1 MLSAILFNLYSIFYT
16 LKSFILKKNKMSD
29 VTRGGQ
35 FLVKETK
42 CEDIF
47 TPEDFNEE
55 QLMMRDSVKEF
66 VDKELWPNKDRFEK
80 KDYALTEESMRKAGD
95 LGFLSVA
102 VPEAYG
108 GMGMGF
114 VNTVL
119 VCDYISG
126 ATGSFSTAF
135 GAHTGIGTMPIT
147 LYGTEEQKQKYV
159 PKLASGEWFGA
170 YCLTEPGAG
179 SDANSGKTKAVLSE
193 DGKTYSITGQKMWIS
208 NAGFCSVFIV
218 FARIGDDKNIT
229 GFIVENSDDNGISMN
244 EEEHKLGIR
253 ASSTRQVFFNE
264 TKIPAENMLSER
276 GNGFKIAM
284 NALNVGRI
292 KLAAACLDAQRRV
305 ITNATAYANERM
317 QFNTPISQFGAI
329 RSKLADMAT
338 NCYAGESAT
347 YRAAKDIENRI
358 TAREAEGSTHQDA
371 ELKGVEEYAIE
382 CSILKVAVS
391 EDVQACADEGIQIF
405 GGMGFSEDTPM
416 ESAWRDARIARIYEG
431 TNEINRMLS
440 VGMLIKKAM
449 KGHVDLLGPAT
460 KVAEE
465 LMGIPSFDTP
475 DYSELFAEEKEMIG
489 KLKKAFLMVAGSA
502 VQKFGTELD
511 SHQQILMA
519 ASDMLIEVYMAEST
533 ILRTEKLAKKEGE
546 DKVQEQIAMAKLYLY
561 QAVDIVIQKGKES
574 IVSFAEGDEQR
585 MMLMGLR
592 RFTKYTNM
600 PNIVGLRE
608 TITSKLVAENEYCF

>member
-1 MLSAILFNLYSIFYT
+1 MEDLLT
-16 LKSFILKKNKMSD
+16 KQ

-47 TPEDFNEE
+47 TPEDFTEE

-66 VDKELWPNKDRFEK
+66 VDKELWAHKDRFEK
-80 KDYALTEESMRKAGD
+80 KDYAYTQETMKKAGD
-95 LGFLSVA
+95 LGLLGVA

-108 GMGMGF
+108 GLGMGF
-114 VNTVL
+114 VSTML

-147 LYGTEEQKQKYV
+147 LYGSEEQKQKYV

-193 DGKTYSITGQKMWIS
+193 DGKYYSITGQKMWIS

-229 GFIVENSDDNGISMN
+229 GFIVENASDNGISMG

-264 TKIPAENMLSER
+264 TKVPVENMLSER

-305 ITNATAYANERM
+305 ISGSVQYANERI

-329 RSKLADMAT
+329 RSKLAEMAT
-338 NCYAGESAT
+338 SCYAGESAS
-347 YRAAKDIENRI
+347 YRAAKDIEDRI
-358 TAREAEGSTHQDA
+358 IAREAEGISHQEA

-382 CSILKVAVS
+382 CSVLKVAVS
-391 EDVQACADEGIQIF
+391 EDVQNCADEGIQIF

-449 KGHVDLLGPAT
+449 KGHVDLLGPAS
-460 KVAEE
+460 KVQEE
-465 LMGIPSFDTP
+465 LMGIPSFETP

-489 KLKKAFLMVAGSA
+489 KLKKAFLMVAGGA
-502 VQKFGTELD
+502 VQKYGPDLD
-511 SHQQILMA
+511 AHQQLLMA
-519 ASDMLIEVYMAEST
+519 ASDILIEIYMAEST
-533 ILRTEKLAKKEGE
+533 ILRTEKMAKKEGE
-546 DKVQEQIAMAKLYLY
+546 AKVQEQIAMAKLYLY
-561 QAVDIVIQKGKES
+561 KAVDIVTQKGKES
-574 IVSFAEGDEQR
+574 VISFAEGDEQR

-600 PNIVGLRE
+600 PNIVALRE
-608 TITSKLVAENEYCF
+608 IITTKLVAENTYCF

>member
-1 MLSAILFNLYSIFYT
+1 MSEV
-16 LKSFILKKNKMSD
+16 KNIA
-29 VTRGGQ
+29 RGGQ
-35 FLVKETK
+35 FLVTETK
-42 CEDIF
+42 SEDIF
-47 TPEDFNEE
+47 TPEDFSEE
-55 QLMMRDSVKEF
+55 QIMMRDTVKEF
-66 VDKELWPNKDRFEK
+66 VDRELWPNKNRFEN
-80 KDYALTEESMRKAGD
+80 KDYAFTKEAMEKAGE
-95 LGFLSVA
+95 LGFLGVA
-102 VPEAYG
+102 VPEEYG
-108 GMGMGF
+108 GLGMGF
-114 VNTVL
+114 VSTML

-147 LYGTEEQKQKYV
+147 LYGTEEQKKKYV

-193 DGKTYSITGQKMWIS
+193 DGTHYKITGQKMWIS

-229 GFIVENSDDNGISMN
+229 GFIVENDPSNGISMN

-253 ASSTRQVFFNE
+253 ASSTRQVFFND
-264 TKIPAENMLSER
+264 TKVPVENMLSER

-292 KLAAACLDAQRRV
+292 KLAAACLDAQRRT
-305 ITNATAYANERM
+305 ITNAVKYANERI
-317 QFNTPISQFGAI
+317 QFNVPISSFGVI
-329 RSKLADMAT
+329 QSKIAEIAT
-338 NCYAGESAT
+338 NAYAGESAC
-347 YRAAKDIENRI
+347 YRAAKNIEDRI
-358 TAREAEGSTHQDA
+358 EARVANGESHQDA
-371 ELKGVEEYAIE
+371 ELKGVEEFAIE

-391 EDVQACADEGIQIF
+391 EDVQHCTDEGIQIL

-440 VGMLIKKAM
+440 VGMLVKKAM
-449 KGHVDLLGPAT
+449 KGHVDLLGPAM

-475 DYSELFAEEKEMIG
+475 DYSELFAEEKEMIA

-502 VQKFGTELD
+502 VQKYGPALD
-511 SHQQILMA
+511 EHQQLLMA
-519 ASDMLIEVYMAEST
+519 ASDILIEIYMAEST
-533 ILRTEKLAKKEGE
+533 ILRTEKLAKSKGAENV
-546 DKVQEQIAMAKLYLY
+546 KEQIAMAQLYLY
-561 QAVDIVIQKGKES
+561 QAVDIVNTKGKEG
-574 IVSFAEGDEQR
+574 IASFAEGDEQR
-585 MMLMGLR
+585 MMLMGLKR
-592 RFTKYTNM
+592 YTKYNNM
-600 PNIVGLRE
+600 PNVVALRE
-608 TITSKLVAENEYCF
+608 AIAKKLIEENAYVY

>member
-1 MLSAILFNLYSIFYT
+1 
-16 LKSFILKKNKMSD
+16 MSNI
-29 VTRGGQ
+29 TRGGQ
-35 FLVKETK
+35 FIVKETK
-42 CEDIF
+42 CEDVF
-47 TPEDFNEE
+47 TPEDFSAE
-55 QLMMRDSVKEF
+55 QIMMRDSVKEF
-66 VDKELWPNKDRFEK
+66 VDKEIWPYKARFEA
-80 KDYALTEESMRKAGD
+80 KDYAFTEEVMKKAGD
-95 LGFLSVA
+95 MGFLSVA

-114 VNTVL
+114 VDTCL

-159 PKLASGEWFGA
+159 PKLATGEWFGA

-179 SDANSGKTKAVLSE
+179 SDANSGKTKAVLSA
-193 DGKTYSITGQKMWIS
+193 DGKYYSITGGKMWIS
-208 NAGFCSVFIV
+208 NAGFCSLFIV
-218 FARIGDDKNIT
+218 FARIEDDKNIT
-229 GFIVENSDDNGISMN
+229 GFIIENDPSNGITLG

-253 ASSTRQVFFNE
+253 ASSTRQVFFAD
-264 TKIPAENMLSER
+264 TKVSVENMLAGR
-276 GNGFKIAM
+276 GEGFKIAM

-305 ITNATAYANERM
+305 TSNALNYANERI
-317 QFNTPISQFGAI
+317 QFNVPISTFGAI
-329 RSKLADMAT
+329 RYKLAEMAT
-338 NCYAGESAT
+338 SAYAGESAT

-358 TAREAEGSTHQDA
+358 QAREAEGASHQEA
-371 ELKGVEEYAIE
+371 ELKGVEEFAIE

-391 EDVQACADEGIQIF
+391 EDVQNCADEGIQIY

-449 KGHVDLLGPAT
+449 KGHVDLLGPAS
-460 KVAEE
+460 KVQEE
-465 LMGIPSFDTP
+465 LMGIPSFETP
-475 DYSELFAEEKEMIG
+475 DYSELFAEEKELLG
-489 KLKKAFLMVAGSA
+489 KLKKAFLMVAGGA
-502 VQKFGTELD
+502 VQKYGMDLD
-511 SHQQILMA
+511 HHQQLLTA
-519 ASDMLIEVYMAEST
+519 AADMLIEIYMAEST
-533 ILRTEKLAKKEGE
+533 VLRTEKLAKSQGE

-561 QAVDIVIQKGKES
+561 KAVDIIAQKGKES
-574 IVSFAEGDEQR
+574 IISFAEGDEQR

-600 PNIVGLRE
+600 PNIVALRE
-608 TITSKLVAENEYCF
+608 TITTKLVAENTYCF

>member
-1 MLSAILFNLYSIFYT
+1 MDI
-16 LKSFILKKNKMSD
+16 K
-29 VTRGGQ
+29 TRGGQ

-47 TPEDFNEE
+47 TPEDLSEE
-55 QLMMRDSVKEF
+55 QIMMRDSVREF
-66 VDKELWPNKDRFEK
+66 VDKEIWPYKNRFEN
-80 KDYALTEESMRKAGD
+80 KDYALTESLMKKAGEM
-95 LGFLSVA
+95 GFLGIA

-108 GMGMGF
+108 GLGMGF
-114 VNTVL
+114 VDTVL

-147 LYGTEEQKQKYV
+147 LYGTEEQKIKYV

-193 DGKTYSITGQKMWIS
+193 DGTQYSITGQKMWIS
-208 NAGFCSVFIV
+208 NAGFCSLFIV
-218 FARIGDDKNIT
+218 FARIENDKNIT
-229 GFIVENSDDNGISMN
+229 GFIVENNPENGISMG

-264 TKIPAENMLSER
+264 TKVPIENMLSER

-305 ITNATAYANERM
+305 TTGATKYANERI
-317 QFNTPISQFGAI
+317 QFNTQIAQFGAI
-329 RSKLADMAT
+329 RAKLAEMAM
-338 NCYAGESAT
+338 NCYAGESAC
-347 YRAAKDIENRI
+347 YRAAKDIEDRI
-358 TAREAEGSTHQDA
+358 ATRELEGASHQEA

-391 EDVQACADEGIQIF
+391 EDVQNCADEGIQIF

-449 KGHVDLLGPAT
+449 KGHVDLLGPAM

-465 LMGIPSFDTP
+465 LVGIPDFNTP

-502 VQKFGTELD
+502 VQKFGPDLD
-511 SHQQILMA
+511 AHQQLLMA
-519 ASDMLIEVYMAEST
+519 AADMLIEIYMAEST
-533 ILRTEKLAKKEGE
+533 LLRTEKLAKKQGE
-546 DKVQEQIAMAKLYLY
+546 NVVKEQIAMAQLYLY
-561 QAVDIVIQKGKES
+561 QAVDIISQKGKES
-574 IVSFAEGDEQR
+574 IVSFVEGDEQR

-592 RFTKYTNM
+592 RYTKYTNM
-600 PNIVGLRE
+600 PNVVGLRE
-608 TITSKLVAENEYCF
+608 IITNKLVAENNYCF

>member
-1 MLSAILFNLYSIFYT
+1 MADTIE
-16 LKSFILKKNKMSD
+16 KN

-47 TPEDFNEE
+47 TPEDFSEE

-66 VDKELWPNKDRFEK
+66 VDKELWAHKARFEK
-80 KDYALTEESMRKAGD
+80 KDYAYTEECMKKAGD
-95 LGFLSVA
+95 LGLLGVA

-108 GMGMGF
+108 GLGMGF
-114 VNTVL
+114 VSTML

-193 DGKTYSITGQKMWIS
+193 DGKYYSITGQKMWIS

-229 GFIVENSDDNGISMN
+229 GFIVENTNDNGISMG

-253 ASSTRQVFFNE
+253 SSSTRQVFFSE
-264 TKIPAENMLSER
+264 TKVPVENMLSER

-305 ITNATAYANERM
+305 ISASVNYANERI
-317 QFNTPISQFGAI
+317 QFNTAISQFGAI

-338 NCYAGESAT
+338 SCYAGESAS
-347 YRAAKDIENRI
+347 YRAAKDIEDRI
-358 TAREAEGSTHQDA
+358 IAREAEGHSHQEA

-391 EDVQACADEGIQIF
+391 EDVQNCSDEGIQIY

-460 KVAEE
+460 RVGEE
-465 LMGIPSFDTP
+465 LVGIPSFETP
-475 DYSELFAEEKEMIG
+475 DYSELFAEEKEMVA

-502 VQKFGTELD
+502 VQKFGMDLD
-511 SHQQILMA
+511 AHQQILMA
-519 ASDMLIEVYMAEST
+519 ASDMLIEIYMAEST

-546 DKVQEQIAMAKLYLY
+546 EKVQEQIAMAKLYLY
-561 QAVDIVIQKGKES
+561 QAVDIVTQKGKES
-574 IVSFAEGDEQR
+574 VISFVEGDEQR

-608 TITSKLVAENEYCF
+608 SITSKLVAENAYCF

>member
-1 MLSAILFNLYSIFYT
+1 
-16 LKSFILKKNKMSD
+16 MSD
-29 VTRGGQ
+29 IIRGGQ

-55 QLMMRDSVKEF
+55 QVMMRDSVIEF
-66 VDKELWPNKDRFEK
+66 VDKEIWPNKERFEK
-80 KDYALTEESMRKAGD
+80 KDYALTEDIMRKAGE
-95 LGFLSVA
+95 LGYLSVA
-102 VPEAYG
+102 VPAAYG
-108 GMGMGF
+108 GMEMGF

-193 DGKTYSITGQKMWIS
+193 DGTHYKITGGKMWIS
-208 NAGFCSVFIV
+208 NAGFCNLMIV
-218 FARIGDDKNIT
+218 FARIEDDKNIT
-229 GFIVENSDDNGISMN
+229 GFIVENDPSNGISMGD
-244 EEEHKLGIR
+244 EEHKLGIR
-253 ASSTRQVFFNE
+253 SSSTRQVFFNE
-264 TKIPAENMLSER
+264 TKVPVENMLAGR
-276 GNGFKIAM
+276 GEGFKIAM

-292 KLAAACLDAQRRV
+292 KLAAACLEAQRRT
-305 ITNATAYANERM
+305 ITGAVHYANERV
-317 QFNTPISQFGAI
+317 QFKTPISSFGAI
-329 RSKLADMAT
+329 QAKIAEMAT
-338 NCYAGESAT
+338 NAYAGESAT
-347 YRAAKDIENRI
+347 YRAAADIENRI
-358 TAREAEGSTHQDA
+358 NIRINEGNTHQDA
-371 ELKGVEEYAIE
+371 ELKGVEEFAIE

-391 EDVQACADEGIQIF
+391 EDVQACTDEGIQIF
-405 GGMGFSEDTPM
+405 GGMGFSEDAPM

-440 VGMLIKKAM
+440 VGMLVKKAM
-449 KGHVDLLGPAT
+449 KGHVDLLGPAMA
-460 KVAEE
+460 VAEE
-465 LMGIPSFDTP
+465 LMGIPSFDIP
-475 DYSELFAEEKEMIG
+475 DYSELFAEEKEMIA
-489 KLKKAFLMVAGSA
+489 KLKKVFLMVAGAA
-502 VQKFGTELD
+502 VQKYGPELE
-511 SHQQILMA
+511 SHQQLLMA
-519 ASDMLIEVYMAEST
+519 ASDILIEIYMAEST

-561 QAVDIVIQKGKES
+561 HAVDIVNQKGKEG

-585 MMLMGLR
+585 MMLMGLK

-600 PNIVGLRE
+600 PNVIGLRE
-608 TITSKLVAENEYCF
+608 KIAAKIISENKYAF

>member
-1 MLSAILFNLYSIFYT
+1 
-16 LKSFILKKNKMSD
+16 MSD

-80 KDYALTEESMRKAGD
+80 KDYALTEETMRKAGH

-193 DGKTYSITGQKMWIS
+193 DGKYYSITGQKMWIS

-264 TKIPAENMLSER
+264 TKVPVDNMLSER

-305 ITNATAYANERM
+305 ITNATAYANERI

-329 RSKLADMAT
+329 RSKLADMAAS
-338 NCYAGESAT
+338 CYAGESAT
-347 YRAAKDIENRI
+347 YRAAKNIEDRI
-358 TAREAEGSTHQDA
+358 SAHEAEGATHQDA

-391 EDVQACADEGIQIF
+391 EDIQNCADEGIQIY

-460 KVAEE
+460 KVGEE
-465 LMGIPSFDTP
+465 LLGIPSFDTP
-475 DYSELFAEEKEMIG
+475 DYSELFAEEKEMVT

-519 ASDMLIEVYMAEST
+519 ASDMLIEIYMAEST

-561 QAVDIVIQKGKES
+561 QAVDIVTQK
-574 IVSFAEGDEQR
+574 
-585 MMLMGLR
+585 
-592 RFTKYTNM
+592 
-600 PNIVGLRE
+600 
-608 TITSKLVAENEYCF
+608 